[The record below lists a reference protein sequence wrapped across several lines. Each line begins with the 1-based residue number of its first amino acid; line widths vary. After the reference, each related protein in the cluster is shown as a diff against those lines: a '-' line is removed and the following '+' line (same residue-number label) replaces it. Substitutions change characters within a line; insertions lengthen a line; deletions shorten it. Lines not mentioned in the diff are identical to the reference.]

1 MVAPL
6 PLKKKEKKRGVL
18 LQISCLRFG
27 ITCFELGLSIL
38 GLGDHNLNRESILGV
53 LGLGCWLDFFTL
65 ALILGLRTP
74 LDSLLTLGRLSPLV
88 LVIGLASPC

>member
-6 PLKKKEKKRGVL
+6 PQKEKEKKRGVL

-38 GLGDHNLNRESILGV
+38 ALETTTLIVRASSEY
-53 LGLGCWLDFFTL
+53 L
-65 ALILGLRTP
+65 ALVAG
-74 LDSLLTLGRLSPLV
+74 
-88 LVIGLASPC
+88 